1 LRDLIGDIDHKFLN
15 DQAPFDAINP
25 SAENIAKFLH
35 DETAK
40 QMRQMSQAPRIKSI
54 TVWETDETS
63 ATYIP

>member
-1 LRDLIGDIDHKFLN
+1 LN

-25 SAENIAKFLH
+25 SAENIAKFLY
-35 DETAK
+35 DEASK
-40 QMRQMSQAPRIKSI
+40 QMRQMRNAPRIQSI